1 MGGGREVGGGAS
13 EALKAK
19 ALQDLRAMYAGW
31 MRDAALQM
39 ARDAADLSLAAV
51 DLKTK
56 ANG

>member
-1 MGGGREVGGGAS
+1 
-13 EALKAK
+13 
-19 ALQDLRAMYAGW
+19 MYAGW

-39 ARDAADLSLAAV
+39 AKDAADLSLAAV